1 VSTHENEYHDN
12 MVAMLE
18 LIWGEGYMAPGGPG
32 NVARLLDGTSPQGKR
47 VLDVGCGIGGPAFEM
62 ARTHGASVVG
72 IDLESPLV
80 ERARAAAVRH
90 GLQDR
95 CEFVTVAPGRL
106 PFDDESFD
114 IALSSG
120 ALTQTSH
127 SEDLVKDCARV
138 LKPGGILTVYEWMRA
153 GREYSED
160 MLYWIKM
167 EELTFDMRTLDQF
180 QSMFEAAGLVD
191 VETSDASGWYRT
203 ESRREYELIRGDLY
217 PRMVELLG
225 QESADHFVEDWRSMV
240 VVCES
245 GEMRQG
251 YCRGRKPL

>member
-1 VSTHENEYHDN
+1 

-32 NVARLLDGTSPQGKR
+32 NVARLLDGTNPAGKR
-47 VLDVGCGIGGPAFEM
+47 VLDVGCGIGGPDFEI

-72 IDLESPLV
+72 IDLEAPLV
-80 ERARAAAVRH
+80 ERATAAAARH

-95 CEFVTVAPGRL
+95 CEFVQVEPGPL

-114 IALSSG
+114 IVLSSG
-120 ALTQTSH
+120 ALTQTSR

-138 LKPGGILTVYEWMRA
+138 LKPGGFLTVYEWMRT
-153 GREYSED
+153 EQDYSED
-160 MLYWIKM
+160 MHYWIKM

-180 QSMFEAAGLVD
+180 RSMFEDAGLVN
-191 VETSDASGWYRT
+191 VETRDASDWYRT
-203 ESRREYELIRGDLY
+203 ESRREYELIKGDLY

-225 QESADHFVEDWRSMV
+225 QDSADHFVEDWRSMV

-251 YCRGRKPL
+251 YCRGQKPL